1 MPDEELKRP
10 TPEEM
15 LQLAKSEEKAKKGQL
30 TIYLGYAPGVGKTY
44 SMLSDAHLRKNEGVD
59 IVVGYAETHNRQ
71 ETQALLDG
79 LEIIPTLEVEYKG
92 LRLKEVDFEKILK
105 RNPQVVIIDELAHT
119 NPPSFPNSKR
129 YQDIERLLNDG
140 IDVYTAVNVQHI
152 ESFKDIVLQISKI
165 SIKETVPDNFFQEAT
180 EIKLVDLTPEELLK
194 RLKEGKIYVENM
206 AKNAIDQ
213 YFKVGN
219 LLALRQITLRVVADS
234 VDDKM
239 RLYMMQH
246 AVAGPW
252 SIKKKVLV
260 GVFASPYAKQLI
272 RATYRFASEIEAQW
286 IALHVE
292 TQKNKSF
299 TEEEMKWLNGALDL
313 VRTLG
318 GQIVW
323 LKGDDTAKE
332 MIDYAKGHNV
342 TKIVIGKPKKFN
354 MVLRSIPEKLIT
366 KTKNI
371 DIYMLDLKEESAN
384 LKKKKF
390 KLAYPGQY
398 GQYIIGLFNTFIVS
412 ILAYILRGYLNH
424 TNMISLFLLALIFNA
439 FFLKILP
446 TLLSTFLSLL
456 IFDFFFT
463 PPYFSFAIS
472 DLNYFFSFMV
482 YSIAVATISMLAS
495 KLKNKVETLK
505 ESQKREMGLYEL
517 SSDLVMSR
525 NINHVLSLTI
535 NHIKKLFLCEAAIF
549 FKKEEKIKLGAKTE
563 KFEISPEIKGI
574 ISWCFINKKSAGY
587 GTDTFSNTKA
597 LYLPM
602 LTAKD
607 IYGVIA
613 VNITDIKNLKIDD
626 RIALDAI
633 TRLSAM
639 ALERISNLA

>member
-10 TPEEM
+10 SPEEM
-15 LQLAKSEEKAKKGQL
+15 LQLAISEEKAKRGQL

-44 SMLSDAHLRKNEGVD
+44 SMLSDAHLRKNEGID
-59 IVVGYAETHNRQ
+59 IVVGYAETHNRP

-79 LEIIPTLEVEYKG
+79 LEIIPTLRVEYKG
-92 LRLKEVDFEKILK
+92 LKLKEVDFEKILK
-105 RNPQVVIIDELAHT
+105 RNPQIVIIDELAHT

-129 YQDIERLLNDG
+129 YQDIVELLNAG

-165 SIKETVPDNFFQEAT
+165 SIKETVPDNFFQEAA
-180 EIKLVDLTPEELLK
+180 EIKLVDLTPEELIK

-213 YFKVGN
+213 YFKAGN

-260 GVFASPYAKQLI
+260 GVFASPYAKQLV
-272 RATYRFASEIEAQW
+272 RATYRFASEIDAQW

-354 MVLRSIPEKLIT
+354 MILRSIPEKLIT

-390 KLAYPGQY
+390 KLIYPGQY
-398 GQYIIGLFNTFIVS
+398 AIGIFNIFVVS

-424 TNMISLFLLALIFNA
+424 TNMISLFLLALILNA
-439 FFLKILP
+439 FFLQILP
-446 TLLSTFLSLL
+446 TLLSTLLSLL

-505 ESQKREMGLYEL
+505 ESQKREIGLYEL
-517 SSDLVMSR
+517 SSDLVMAR

-535 NHIKKLFLCEAAIF
+535 NHIKKLFLCETAIF
-549 FKKEEKIKLGAKTE
+549 IKEEEKIKLGAKTD
-563 KFEISPEIKGI
+563 KFEISQEIKGI
-574 ISWCFINKKSAGY
+574 ISWCFVNKKSAGF

-607 IYGVIA
+607 IYGIIA
-613 VNITDIKNLKIDD
+613 VNITDVKNLKIDD

-633 TRLSAM
+633 THLSAM